1 MVIARI
7 LGRFQRD
14 ESSKNNVI
22 GRSMHWESCLMLAC
36 VVKASERKD
45 VERVARVLSD
55 DGNVLSDVDREG
67 GAPLASLG

>member
-1 MVIARI
+1 
-7 LGRFQRD
+7 
-14 ESSKNNVI
+14 
-22 GRSMHWESCLMLAC
+22 MHWESCLMLAC